1 MKLFTVL
8 KYFFFFQEFGA
19 TCGLPWKTACDMD
32 SFYWIYIFLI
42 IQNFEQLA
50 HALKNRVCPE
60 IFHCFEIFLSFRIFE
75 VLTLALKTKVVM
87 KCFAVFNI
95 LLTFRMFEQLLLA
108 LKNRVCLEFTVLN
121 VFFILQNF
129 EQLALALKNR
139 VCPENFH
146 SIEYSFYNQDFWA
159 TCACPEKQS
168 VPWIHC
174 IEYIFFIIQNFE
186 QTCACPEKQN
196 LPWKFSLYW
205 NIFLSFRTVEQLDL
219 ALRTEFALNFS
230 SRGDGRPPASGFT
243 FVQGG
248 LDTQIWQKFNLL
260 IAFRRDCIGMGN
272 SRPVT
277 SLGHQGWPR
286 VFLEGPKFF
295 YLCPIVCYPF
305 LYSPAPPM
313 KLQVPQIEIWNTTG

>member
-1 MKLFTVL
+1 M
-8 KYFFFFQEFGA
+8 
-19 TCGLPWKTACDMD
+19 PWKIK
-32 SFYWIYIFLI
+32 F
-42 IQNFEQLA
+42 
-50 HALKNRVCPE
+50 ALKNKVCPE

-146 SIEYSFYNQDFWA
+146 SIEYSFYIQDFWA

-168 VPWIHC
+168 VPWIHR

-196 LPWKFSLYW
+196 PPWNFSLYW
-205 NIFLSFRTVEQLDL
+205 NIFYLSG
-219 ALRTEFALNFS
+219 FS
-230 SRGDGRPPASGFT
+230 SNLILPWKQSLPWIFQAGGATSPPPRTPLSAASFCSCKLRWCSDEC
-243 FVQGG
+243 V
-248 LDTQIWQKFNLL
+248 LVACFNAQPD
-260 IAFRRDCIGMGN
+260 IFAVMNCC
-272 SRPVT
+272 VVAV
-277 SLGHQGWPR
+277 GW
-286 VFLEGPKFF
+286 FSSDILT
-295 YLCPIVCYPF
+295 CSADN
-305 LYSPAPPM
+305 LYSVQRHILQAQVCDGISTKKRNG
-313 KLQVPQIEIWNTTG
+313 KLVMHHKIK